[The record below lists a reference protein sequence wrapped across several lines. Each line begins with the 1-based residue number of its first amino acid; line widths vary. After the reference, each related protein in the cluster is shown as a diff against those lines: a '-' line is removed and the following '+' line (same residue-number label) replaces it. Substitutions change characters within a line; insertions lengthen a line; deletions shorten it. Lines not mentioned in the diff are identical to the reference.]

1 MSSKRVGMWVA
12 MARSK
17 PSDLGNVP
25 QVSISYMTRDPSCT
39 KRRHLSV
46 LSAENKWTCIGCKAV
61 SRTRFPRAQGC
72 RPAIR
77 LQKPRSRGLFAWE
90 CGKPQACRPLLKCLM
105 IFKYIYGTHISTWR
119 LVWWPVTYT
128 EGLHASSF
136 NRHGKPRCPN
146 LSFSNKSSFSRGLHR
161 LHAMRTGKWWQW
173 WSSKKMEIFPHLAKH
188 TQRLKQTQNPCW
200 LKMHFG
206 MDPCKPPNL
215 DQWTHPSG
223 LAWKSHHPK
232 KAILLVLWFATA
244 SCKLLKRGFAC
255 QAFWHIPRYPW

>member
-1 MSSKRVGMWVA
+1 MGCPSCH
-12 MARSK
+12 RSEWACGWQWLAASLQTLEMFPRF
-17 PSDLGNVP
+17 PSHTWP
-25 QVSISYMTRDPSCT
+25 DPSCT

-173 WSSKKMEIFPHLAKH
+173 WSSKKWKYFR
-188 TQRLKQTQNPCW
+188 TWQN
-200 LKMHFG
+200 
-206 MDPCKPPNL
+206 
-215 DQWTHPSG
+215 THSD
-223 LAWKSHHPK
+223 
-232 KAILLVLWFATA
+232 
-244 SCKLLKRGFAC
+244 
-255 QAFWHIPRYPW
+255 